1 MQIPCLALYL
11 PKTYCEGLGQFI
23 VDLIAN
29 VCKDGRFDAAL
40 KQAEAAI
47 TTKIRQK
54 NKLLAEENVRAMF
67 GLNAQANEIGIGS
80 IKVEDV
86 ALALLDKSEGN
97 APVQKRKKK
106 GQFSIIPSR
115 Q

>member
-1 MQIPCLALYL
+1 M
-11 PKTYCEGLGQFI
+11 
-23 VDLIAN
+23 
-29 VCKDGRFDAAL
+29 
-40 KQAEAAI
+40 AED
-47 TTKIRQK
+47 
-54 NKLLAEENVRAMF
+54 NVRAMF
-67 GLNAQANEIGIGS
+67 GVGALAVEIGIGS